1 MTATEKLKRTP
12 LYATHVESGA
22 KMVGFGGWEM
32 PVQYTSIIE
41 EHLAVRQRVGL
52 FDISHMGEVLVA
64 GPNAERVLNHLL
76 TNDVRHLAV
85 SQAQYTL
92 LGNDEGGIIDD
103 LIVYRVEPTV
113 YLLVINASH
122 IERDFNWMTTH
133 AWVSTPRHTDV
144 GCVFENR
151 SDQTAALALQGPA
164 AARCLPE
171 AAGSPR
177 GEAEGLKR
185 FHIQRLRVNG
195 KDCRVTRTGYTGE
208 DGFELLCAPADAGAL
223 WTELLAR
230 GREFGIQPCGLGA
243 RDTLRLEM
251 CYPLHGN
258 DITDTTTPLEACLDK
273 YVAFDKGDFIGR
285 AALEEQRAK
294 GVTRKLVAFRMTG
307 KCPPPRQH
315 YPILAG
321 GQRTGEITSGT
332 QSPSLGVGIGM
343 GYVAVTVA
351 TPGTKIEVEIRG
363 NKYPAIIEKPPLLKK

>member
-1 MTATEKLKRTP
+1 MVATEKLKRTP
-12 LYATHVESGA
+12 LYAAHLESGA

-32 PVQYTSIIE
+32 PVQYSSIVE
-41 EHLAVRQRVGL
+41 EHLAVRRRVGL

-64 GPNAERVLNHLL
+64 GPNAERVLNRLL
-76 TNDVRHLAV
+76 TNDARRLAIG
-85 SQAQYTL
+85 QGQYTL
-92 LGNDEGGIIDD
+92 LCNDGGGIVDD
-103 LIVYRVEPTV
+103 LIAYRLEPTV

-133 AWVSTPRHTDV
+133 ADAA
-144 GCVFENR
+144 CVLENR
-151 SDQTAALALQGPA
+151 SDKTAAMALQGPA
-164 AARCLPE
+164 ATRCLPE
-171 AAGSPR
+171 AA
-177 GEAEGLKR
+177 GLKR
-185 FHIQRLRVNG
+185 FHIQRLRVADR
-195 KDCRVTRTGYTGE
+195 DCRVARTGYTGE
-208 DGFELLCAPADAGAL
+208 DGFELLCAPSDAAAL

-258 DITDTTTPLEACLDK
+258 DITEATTPLEAGLDK
-273 YVAFDKGDFIGR
+273 FVAFDKGDFIGR

-294 GVTRKLVAFRMTG
+294 GVARKLVAFRMTE
-307 KCPPPRQH
+307 KCPPPRPH

-343 GYVAVTVA
+343 GYVTAGAA
-351 TPGTKIEVEIRG
+351 TPGAQIDIEIRG
-363 NKYPAIIEKPPLLKK
+363 KKYTAVIEKPPLLKKNA

>member
-12 LYATHVESGA
+12 LYTAHVESGA

-32 PVQYTSIIE
+32 PVQYTSIVE

-64 GPNAERVLNHLL
+64 GPNAGRVLNRLL
-76 TNDVRHLAV
+76 TNDVRRLAIG
-85 SQAQYTL
+85 QAQYTL
-92 LGNDEGGIIDD
+92 LGNDSGGVIDD
-103 LIVYRVEPTV
+103 LIVYRIEPTV

-133 AWVSTPRHTDV
+133 TDV
-144 GCVFENR
+144 GCVFQNR
-151 SDQTAALALQGPA
+151 SNQTAAMALQGPA
-164 AARCLPE
+164 ATRCLPE
-171 AAGSPR
+171 AAG
-177 GEAEGLKR
+177 LKR
-185 FHIQRLRVNG
+185 FHIQQLRVSG
-195 KDCRVTRTGYTGE
+195 KDCRVARTGYTGE
-208 DGFELLCAPADAGAL
+208 DGFELLCAPADAVAL

-258 DITDTTTPLEACLDK
+258 DITDTTTPLEALLDK

-315 YPILAG
+315 YPILAA
-321 GQRTGEITSGT
+321 GQRIGEITSGT

-343 GYVAVTVA
+343 GYVTAAVA
-351 TPGTKIEVEIRG
+351 TPGTKIEIEIRG
-363 NKYPAIIEKPPLLKK
+363 KNYPAIIKKPPLLKK

>member
-1 MTATEKLKRTP
+1 MVATEKLKRTP
-12 LYATHVESGA
+12 LYAAHLESGA

-32 PVQYTSIIE
+32 PVQYSSTIE
-41 EHLAVRQRVGL
+41 EHLAVRRRVGL

-64 GPNAERVLNHLL
+64 GPNAERVLNRLL

-85 SQAQYTL
+85 SRAQYTL
-92 LGNDEGGIIDD
+92 LGNDGGGIIDD

-122 IERDFNWMTTH
+122 IERDLDWMTTH
-133 AWVSTPRHTDV
+133 ADA

-151 SDQTAALALQGPA
+151 SDQTAALALQGPT

-171 AAGSPR
+171 AAG
-177 GEAEGLKR
+177 LKR
-185 FHIQRLRVNG
+185 FHIQQLRVSG
-195 KDCRVTRTGYTGE
+195 KDCQVTRTGYTGE
-208 DGFELLCAPADAGAL
+208 DGFELLCAPADAVTL
-223 WTELLAR
+223 WKELLAR

-273 YVAFDKGDFIGR
+273 YVAFDKGGFIGR

-315 YPILAG
+315 YPILAD

-343 GYVAVTVA
+343 GYVAAAVA
-351 TPGTKIEVEIRG
+351 RPGTKIEIEIRG